1 MGFEASATQ
10 KEDGSWSVT
19 MGGKTYTV
27 QADSKEAAMAKV
39 KSKMSG
45 GGMNGGAEKKSDMA
59 EVLGFSENFTDDQV
73 IAEVSNLRNNQFSD
87 EDRVALE
94 SLKYK
99 DRVMYYMEV
108 VNDYTVIP
116 GTTKEKAEKLA
127 AIEFAEGEY
136 GVQERTSEWDAF
148 QTAVDS
154 AKVTDVLLAARP
166 DENGSGPA
174 TQKIK
179 AYAAANS
186 VSEAVAVAHFAMND
200 IATFT
205 EYDTEQT
212 PA

>member
-39 KSKMSG
+39 KAKMSG
-45 GGMNGGAEKKSDMA
+45 GGEEKKSDMA
-59 EVLGFSENFTDDQV
+59 EVLGFSENLTDEQV
-73 IAEVSNLRNNQFSD
+73 IDEVSNLRNNQFSD